1 MKRHSFLCIGIETTK
16 KERKRK
22 KKEYIFFFGRDF
34 WLEDETGVG
43 GKVRIAK
50 LGRSVMRRGGKE
62 RQKRKVAETLIQFLI
77 ILLFTVDLRK
87 DDEEASLWSILKGPG
102 QGGFS
107 SPKYQILGLFFS
119 FNFLFFFFFFLSK
132 KMLYVSL

>member
-1 MKRHSFLCIGIETTK
+1 MHWDRNNQKRKK
-16 KERKRK
+16 KEK

-119 FNFLFFFFFFLSK
+119 FNFLFFFFLFFFFLSK
-132 KMLYVSL
+132 KMLYVSLK

>member
-1 MKRHSFLCIGIETTK
+1 
-16 KERKRK
+16 
-22 KKEYIFFFGRDF
+22 
-34 WLEDETGVG
+34 
-43 GKVRIAK
+43 
-50 LGRSVMRRGGKE
+50 MRRGGKE

-119 FNFLFFFFFFLSK
+119 FNFLFFFFSFFLEQK
-132 KMLYVSL
+132 NAICFTVMKLIAVSIDVSFFFNIFLV

>member
-1 MKRHSFLCIGIETTK
+1 MHWDRNNQ
-16 KERKRK
+16 KRK
-22 KKEYIFFFGRDF
+22 KKEKKKSTYFFFGRDF
-34 WLEDETGVG
+34 WLEDETGVW
-43 GKVRIAK
+43 GKGKNSKVGK
-50 LGRSVMRRGGKE
+50 ECDEKGGKE

-87 DDEEASLWSILKGPG
+87 DDEEASLWSILKGPA

-119 FNFLFFFFFFLSK
+119 FNFLFFFFLFFLFFLSK